1 MFSKLTA
8 GNSRNCLIVE
18 DQGILAELL
27 AESLACIANLTSIQ
41 TVSTVEQGIRVA
53 QICRPR
59 ILILDLLLP
68 DGSGLDVAEALLA
81 VEPRAQVI
89 VLTAEVHRM
98 QCSRHLHQAIVA
110 VLDKTEALDRLHD
123 QVKALIPVTNSS
135 IESGFS
141 RLDDLTLRETEV
153 LQLIGEGLSCKEISQ
168 RLTISLGTAQTHRK
182 NIIAKLGMKGGELV
196 LFGARQVPGRG
207 PVRA

>member
-1 MFSKLTA
+1 M
-8 GNSRNCLIVE
+8 
-18 DQGILAELL
+18 LAELL
-27 AESLACIANLTSIQ
+27 AESLASIPNLTTIQ
-41 TVSTVEQGIRVA
+41 TASTVEQGIRVA

-81 VEPRAQVI
+81 LEPSAQVI

-98 QCSRHLHQAIVA
+98 QCSRHLHQAITA
-110 VLDKTEALDRLHD
+110 VLDKTEALDRLHE
-123 QVKALIPVTNSS
+123 QVKALIPLTDASTD
-135 IESGFS
+135 SGVR
-141 RLDDLTLRETEV
+141 RLDDLTLREIEV

-168 RLTISLGTAQTHRK
+168 RLTISLATAQTHRK

-196 LFGARQVPGRG
+196 LFAARHVPGRG
-207 PVRA
+207 PVGA

>member
-1 MFSKLTA
+1 M
-8 GNSRNCLIVE
+8 
-18 DQGILAELL
+18 LAELL
-27 AESLACIANLTSIQ
+27 AESLASIPNLTTIQ
-41 TVSTVEQGIRVA
+41 TASTVEQGIRVA

-81 VEPRAQVI
+81 LEPSAQVI

-98 QCSRHLHQAIVA
+98 QCSRHLHQAITA
-110 VLDKTEALDRLHD
+110 VLDKTEALDRLHE
-123 QVKALIPVTNSS
+123 QVKALIPVTDASTD
-135 IESGFS
+135 SGVH
-141 RLDDLTLRETEV
+141 RLDDLTLREIEV

-168 RLTISLGTAQTHRK
+168 RLTISLATAQTHRK

-196 LFGARQVPGRG
+196 LFAARHVPGRG
-207 PVRA
+207 PVGA